1 MESSSQAGRHRKWDT
16 VAATWG
22 VPRPEMSRS
31 SCEQR
36 LHGSSLQE
44 GSFLVDL
51 DVGECGEVQKLG
63 AFFPSSKRQWGKEKT
78 PGTWIL
84 QVASV
89 IHPFFSPVTSAE
101 SESPCSPSIK
111 IKNTFQPTCSSVY
124 REAMIMVHSGI
135 VWAIGR
141 LVPHIRIPSLQHWHS
156 I

>member
-1 MESSSQAGRHRKWDT
+1 
-16 VAATWG
+16 
-22 VPRPEMSRS
+22 
-31 SCEQR
+31 
-36 LHGSSLQE
+36 
-44 GSFLVDL
+44 
-51 DVGECGEVQKLG
+51 
-63 AFFPSSKRQWGKEKT
+63 
-78 PGTWIL
+78 
-84 QVASV
+84 V